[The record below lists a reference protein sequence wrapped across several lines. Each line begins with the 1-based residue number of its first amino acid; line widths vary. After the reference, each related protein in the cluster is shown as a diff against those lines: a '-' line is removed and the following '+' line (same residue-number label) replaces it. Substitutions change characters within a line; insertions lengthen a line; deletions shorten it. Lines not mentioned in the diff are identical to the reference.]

1 MQSAGS
7 AASRG
12 ANENEGGSRYVI
24 QHLTRH
30 KCVFRHQHHRPTK
43 ALAHFGHF
51 ALCNKF
57 LLSLASLIHL
67 VISMYYLLQRAIRL
81 EIYDILQVWNSKFAH
96 RIIATWKRKIDLSV
110 QKWDD
115 NWWSVN
121 WKQML
126 KYYSIWNLNLIYA
139 I

>member
-1 MQSAGS
+1 MSSRIEQSAGS

-81 EIYDILQVWNSKFAH
+81 ESMTYCKYEIVILL
-96 RIIATWKRKIDLSV
+96 IASLPRGKER
-110 QKWDD
+110 
-115 NWWSVN
+115 
-121 WKQML
+121 
-126 KYYSIWNLNLIYA
+126 LICLYKSGT
-139 I
+139 ITDGV